1 MLGVNR
7 SVDGDILPMMSL
19 EEMEKTVI
27 KDAYSRCDYNI
38 SAASKELGLP
48 RSTLYSKLRK
58 FQLIA

>member
-1 MLGVNR
+1 MLGINR
-7 SVDGDILPMMSL
+7 LIENDPKQRMSL
-19 EEMEKTVI
+19 EEMEKTVVNE
-27 KDAYSRCDYNI
+27 AYTRCDYNI